1 MHNHRVANY
10 AIAAVR
16 MHRCWCNMYTAHKG
30 QNACQAVQLMADEQQ
45 GPTANS
51 AQHLGK
57 MNYKNKTH
65 TLKG

>member
-1 MHNHRVANY
+1 
-10 AIAAVR
+10 
-16 MHRCWCNMYTAHKG
+16 MYTAHKG